1 MQHHRHHHQL
11 KPVPNGVNFLPI
23 FGDAFFIFVFIS
35 CVSCRSFFFVSLLL
49 LRIKPTDHIE
59 RYYSDAGAFW
69 QLETADVIGNGLGA
83 AMDSA

>member
-1 MQHHRHHHQL
+1 ML
-11 KPVPNGVNFLPI
+11 VVVL
-23 FGDAFFIFVFIS
+23 
-35 CVSCRSFFFVSLLL
+35 FFFVSLLL